1 LGAVPLP
8 LLMRKILL
16 FKLSSD
22 CAVAGLVSSPTPMPT
37 SYSDC
42 PDSF

>member
-1 LGAVPLP
+1 MGAVPLP

-16 FKLSSD
+16 FNLSSD
-22 CAVAGLVSSPTPMPT
+22 CAVAGLVSSPTPT